1 MAVVSCLF
9 FMKCFAKYDS
19 LNPPSL
25 HAYVA
30 IPHLILVQLILL
42 CSVAENT
49 LASLKLAVND
59 ALTFDW
65 LMLVLF
71 PLTKKTRPDFTVG
84 FWNANI
90 SHKNYNEQ
98 NKDFD
103 TTINFS
109 S

>member
-65 LMLVLF
+65 LILVLF
-71 PLTKKTRPDFTVG
+71 PLTKIFHIKIIMSKTKTS
-84 FWNANI
+84 I
-90 SHKNYNEQ
+90 Q
-98 NKDFD
+98 Q
-103 TTINFS
+103 
-109 S
+109 

>member
-19 LNPPSL
+19 LNPLSL

-59 ALTFDW
+59 ALTFVW

-71 PLTKKTRPDFTVG
+71 PLTKKNTTQLYSGILERKYFT
-84 FWNANI
+84 
-90 SHKNYNEQ
+90 
-98 NKDFD
+98 
-103 TTINFS
+103 
-109 S
+109 